1 MDINYLRNLSFN
13 SLKNV
18 AEDMGISIPKKKNEL
33 IDNILICFKQYEDY
47 KKDKL
52 DKYKKLEQIGN
63 TGKEGVTYLV
73 KTNGGRYFAMKTF
86 KKTKSSERLRQ
97 EADLQQ
103 IASKFGIA
111 PKVIDIDT
119 VSKYIVMEKMDKHL
133 VDVMK
138 EQNGDLTEEQ
148 QKQIIHIFKK
158 LDEAKVFH
166 GDSNIL
172 NYMYK
177 KNKLY
182 MIDFG
187 MSKKIDDKLI
197 KKLKTNT
204 PNMSLMNLGF
214 ILKLK
219 ELDCPPS
226 SYTYLMTFV
235 SEKDKQDYRLI

>member
-1 MDINYLRNLSFN
+1 MDTKYLHGLSFN
-13 SLKNV
+13 SLKNI
-18 AEDMGISIPKKKNEL
+18 AEDMGLSIPTHKKEL
-33 IDNILICFKQYEDY
+33 LDNILDCFKSYEEY
-47 KKDKL
+47 KKEKL
-52 DKYKKLEQIGN
+52 DKYKKIEQLGN

-86 KKTKSSERLRQ
+86 KKTKSSERLKQ
-97 EADLQQ
+97 EAELQDM
-103 IASKFGIA
+103 ASKFGIA
-111 PKVIDIDT
+111 PKVIEIDT
-119 VSKYIVMEKMDKHL
+119 VSKYIVMEKLDKHL
-133 VDVMK
+133 VDIMK
-138 EQNGDLTEEQ
+138 QQNGDLTIEQ
-148 QKQIIHIFKK
+148 QIQIINIFEK
-158 LDEAKVFH
+158 LDESKVFH

-219 ELDCPPS
+219 ELECPPS
-226 SYTYLMTFV
+226 SYSYLIKFV